1 MVTSEVSETFK
12 DPKSGH
18 RYSAKTTLHNDWDQL
33 RTTGDANRICGK
45 EPAMILPKVTEANVD
60 TLDEF
65 LQVVQDHPLLKYADP
80 ADRMFDLYQA
90 AAAASEK
97 FLGPELFEVCG
108 YYICIYTTVLL
119 IGICLFCQR
128 LRERRALHE
137 ATLRLAAELIARA
150 VQVEPTV

>member
-1 MVTSEVSETFK
+1 M
-12 DPKSGH
+12 
-18 RYSAKTTLHNDWDQL
+18 
-33 RTTGDANRICGK
+33 
-45 EPAMILPKVTEANVD
+45 
-60 TLDEF
+60 
-65 LQVVQDHPLLKYADP
+65 QDHPLLKYADP

-90 AAAASEK
+90 AAAASKK

-137 ATLRLAAELIARA
+137 VTLRLAAELIARA